1 MESKRRKIRKIINKL
16 TVDTDISDSDID
28 ISRVLSDIRQTKE
41 DNTQQVILKSKIVKH
56 SNNLRKLDS
65 ESFRTFLFNI
75 RFGFFEYDGGG
86 IPDECINAYVARIY
100 TESHGGIYYMRYQ
113 LIRTIALYI
122 IKDVGDFRYYFEK
135 AAIATKSSFGEKFRF
150 KFELFEKTAN
160 LDEYPE
166 FIYYMRKLKL
176 KGIL

>member
-1 MESKRRKIRKIINKL
+1 METKRRKIRKILNKL
-16 TVDTDISDSDID
+16 SVDTDISDSDID
-28 ISRVLSDIRQTKE
+28 INRVLSDIRQTKV
-41 DNTQQVILKSKIVKH
+41 DNTQEVILKSKIVKH

-65 ESFRTFLFNI
+65 ESFRAFLFKI
-75 RFGFFEYDGGG
+75 RFGFFEYGVG
-86 IPDECINAYVARIY
+86 IPDDCINAYVARIY
-100 TESHGGIYYMRYQ
+100 TESHGDRYYMRNQ

-122 IKDVGDFRYYFEK
+122 INDVGDFRYYFEK
-135 AAIATKSSFGEKFRF
+135 AAIATKSSFGENFRF
-150 KFELFEKTAN
+150 KFELFEKSAN